1 MSKPL
6 SGLLVIALEQAVAA
20 PMASRRL
27 ADAGARV
34 IKLERPEGD
43 FARAYDKVA
52 AGQSSYFVWLNRGK
66 ESVIADLGKAQDKAL
81 LEALLAKA
89 DVFIQNL
96 KPGALAKLTVGDFD
110 KRLKVLKVGQDK
122 AGKDRRIKLPDV
134 TATFFE
140 DACRGKLPSAPL
152 LARADGK
159 AWNKDA
165 WKGPVKDAALL
176 AKLADAVGDGGTRA
190 FDEGLL
196 LALRA
201 PGNSADPIGPKWF
214 EEMMRDF
221 TAMGSTGVLALM
233 VLTIAGFLAMT
244 RKGNAAL
251 FVLASVIGG
260 VLISQSMKWAYARP
274 RPELVP
280 HGAEVYTAS
289 FPSGHSMMAAV
300 VYLTLGVLLARTQ
313 TDRIVKAYI
322 VAVAVIVTVLVGT
335 SRVYLGVHWPTDVLA
350 GWALGA
356 AWALLCW
363 LVMNWLQARGQV
375 EAATA
380 GKAK

>member
-1 MSKPL
+1 MVKTHGFLRQLGEHPRVARL
-6 SGLLVIALEQAVAA
+6 VTFVSGVERMTLITLIIVATGV
-20 PMASRRL
+20 L
-27 ADAGARV
+27 A
-34 IKLERPEGD
+34 
-43 FARAYDKVA
+43 F
-52 AGQSSYFVWLNRGK
+52 
-66 ESVIADLGKAQDKAL
+66 
-81 LEALLAKA
+81 
-89 DVFIQNL
+89 
-96 KPGALAKLTVGDFD
+96 
-110 KRLKVLKVGQDK
+110 
-122 AGKDRRIKLPDV
+122 
-134 TATFFE
+134 
-140 DACRGKLPSAPL
+140 
-152 LARADGK
+152 
-159 AWNKDA
+159 
-165 WKGPVKDAALL
+165 

-190 FDEGLL
+190 FDVGLL
-196 LALRA
+196 LALRT

-221 TAMGSTGVLALM
+221 TAIGSTGVITLM

-313 TDRIVKAYI
+313 TDRSVKAYI

-375 EAATA
+375 EGATA